1 MSASETLNKQSK
13 QNERPKRFFEHDAFW
28 RGVASA
34 FNIHGYF
41 APKYYGRNPWQ
52 ADREA
57 LQSDWEAMSKDMRV
71 VMRCFEQEHAK
82 ELQQAGQ
89 ARLFDPDAG

>member
-1 MSASETLNKQSK
+1 MGVSETLNKQSK
-13 QNERPKRFFEHDAFW
+13 QNERLTWFFKQDAFW

-41 APKYYGRNPWQ
+41 APKYYGRNPRQ
-52 ADREA
+52 ADHEA
-57 LQSDWEAMSKDMRV
+57 LQSDWEAISKDMRA
-71 VMRCFEQEHAK
+71 VMRRFEQEHAK

-89 ARLFDPDAG
+89 ARLFDPDAD